1 MIGAEVYILVCVGG
15 FTVHCDMCTPVL
27 VDVYT
32 GILEGQSAILL
43 WLSCELYVGVQA
55 VDMCTELIDVVF
67 VDHGKCIVHV
77 SEPY

>member
-1 MIGAEVYILVCVGG
+1 MGG

-32 GILEGQSAILL
+32 GIYEGQSAILL
-43 WLSCELYVGVQA
+43 WLSCELDVGVQA
-55 VDMCTELIDVVF
+55 VEMGSELIDAVL
-67 VDHGKCIVHV
+67 VDRGKCIVHV